1 VDAEM
6 QSTMDFVNFVY
17 LYLGLTALLVFVL
30 LFGDSPVFQRTPV
43 SYAKWLLTEAW
54 VLALE

>member
-1 VDAEM
+1 M

-17 LYLGLTALLVFVL
+17 LYFGLTALLVFVL

-43 SYAKWLLTEAW
+43 SYAKWLVTEAW